1 MNKSLPLSSKFRIN
15 ASGHLIPLL
24 TKKWRVKLSSESVRH
39 VQLLFLWDGRV
50 ASDTL
55 NVFVS
60 WQLHNINWQQVVVS
74 RFYIIYCQSKTVHR
88 RFSLPRVAFCVDFVG
103 LYWTFLVV
111 RHGKSFRCNGSY
123 IPWIVSWTSF
133 GFSFIEF
140 EVLLPCGSFD
150 KVLRLPLNTFPCAPR
165 SLVTQN
171 GLYCWTIPCLK
182 ALLPWNFPRDL
193 FQTEL
198 EYLPHKAAEALGLLP
213 MPFSFRPLCFDWSA
227 FRVCSNWTSFI
238 RQSP

>member
-1 MNKSLPLSSKFRIN
+1 MNKSPPLSSKFRIN

-55 NVFVS
+55 IVVS
-60 WQLHNINWQQVVVS
+60 WQLHNISWQHVVVS

-88 RFSLPRVAFCVDFVG
+88 RFSFPRVAFCVDFVG

-150 KVLRLPLNTFPCAPR
+150 KVLRLSLNTFLCASC
-165 SLVTQN
+165 SLVYQN
-171 GLYCWTIPCLK
+171 GLCCWTIPC
-182 ALLPWNFPRDL
+182 
-193 FQTEL
+193 
-198 EYLPHKAAEALGLLP
+198 
-213 MPFSFRPLCFDWSA
+213 FSFQYWVIKKTIGRLGRRVNFLRMGLRIFSSKCCFMVSTSIKKLQSA
-227 FRVCSNWTSFI
+227 EHK
-238 RQSP
+238 RQSPLFVRCCL

>member
-39 VQLLFLWDGRV
+39 VQLLFLWDGKV

-60 WQLHNINWQQVVVS
+60 WQLHNISWQHVVVS
-74 RFYIIYCQSKTVHR
+74 RFYIIYCQSKTVHPVFGFHFR
-88 RFSLPRVAFCVDFVG
+88 GSLFCVDFVG

-111 RHGKSFRCNGSY
+111 RHSKNFRCNGSY

-133 GFSFIEF
+133 GFSFSEF

-150 KVLRLPLNTFPCAPR
+150 KVLSLPLSTFLCTSC
-165 SLVTQN
+165 SLVYQN

-198 EYLPHKAAEALGLLP
+198 EYLPHLK
-213 MPFSFRPLCFDWSA
+213 
-227 FRVCSNWTSFI
+227 
-238 RQSP
+238 QQKH

>member
-1 MNKSLPLSSKFRIN
+1 MFSKQTSFPKSVNKSPPLSSKFRIN

-133 GFSFIEF
+133 GFSFIES

-150 KVLRLPLNTFPCAPR
+150 KVLLLPLQPSIPKWIVLLNHTVFKSASTVELPKR
-165 SLVTQN
+165 SFSNRTWISSSQSSRSIRLVA
-171 GLYCWTIPCLK
+171 Y
-182 ALLPWNFPRDL
+182 A
-193 FQTEL
+193 FQ
-198 EYLPHKAAEALGLLP
+198 
-213 MPFSFRPLCFDWSA
+213 F
-227 FRVCSNWTSFI
+227 
-238 RQSP
+238 

>member
-1 MNKSLPLSSKFRIN
+1 MFSKQVFSSLCIRVLSSKFRIN

-50 ASDTL
+50 ANDTS
-55 NVFVS
+55 NVVS

-88 RFSLPRVAFCVDFVG
+88 RFSFPRVAFCVDFVG

-111 RHGKSFRCNGSY
+111 RHSKSFRCNGFY
-123 IPWIVSWTSF
+123 IPWIVSYTSF

-140 EVLLPCGSFD
+140 KVLLPCGSFD
-150 KVLRLPLNTFPCAPR
+150 KVLRLPLNIFLCASC
-165 SLVTQN
+165 SLVYQN
-171 GLYCWTIPCLK
+171 GLCCWTIPFFYKRFC
-182 ALLPWNFPRDL
+182 RGTSQEIL
-193 FQTEL
+193 FKQNLNIFLT
-198 EYLPHKAAEALGLLP
+198 
-213 MPFSFRPLCFDWSA
+213 
-227 FRVCSNWTSFI
+227 
-238 RQSP
+238 